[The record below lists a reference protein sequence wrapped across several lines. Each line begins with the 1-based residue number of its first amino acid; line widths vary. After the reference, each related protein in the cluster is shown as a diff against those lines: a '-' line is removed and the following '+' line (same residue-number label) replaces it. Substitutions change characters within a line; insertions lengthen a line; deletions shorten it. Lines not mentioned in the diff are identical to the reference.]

1 VLNVP
6 DTAIL
11 DLEISLFKDDRCF
24 DFITVVNGKKHLKQ
38 EEALYLLTDDVT
50 EELLYGGA
58 AGGAKSWTGAAWLA
72 MMCLSY
78 PETRWFI
85 GREELKRLRDST
97 LLTFFKVCKAYSI
110 KRDID
115 FKYNGQDHYIQFS
128 NGSRIDLLDLKYLP
142 SDPLYE
148 RYGSVEYTG
157 GWIEEGGEVNFS
169 AFDTLKSR
177 VGRHMNDIYGLLGKI
192 FITCNPK
199 KNWLYTYFYLPAK
212 NGALKKIQ
220 KFLKCLLGDNP
231 HRESGYESKLQGLT
245 DKSKKERLYFGN
257 WEYDDDPTVLCDY
270 DAICDMFTNDH
281 VKTTGKRYIS
291 ADMAT
296 RGRDRFIVSMRDG
309 MVIDF
314 TKGADK
320 EKSTAKENETTLRN
334 ISTAHSVPR
343 SQIVADSDGLGDY
356 LESYLN
362 GIKEFKG
369 GTTANDKKT
378 YFNLKSECAFK
389 LAELINKRE
398 IKVICSQEQRE
409 RIIEEVGVLK
419 EMSVDDDEKRK
430 RIISK
435 DEMKELLGRSPDYL
449 DDLIMHM
456 YFEVKPKGIT
466 LILQ

>member
-1 VLNVP
+1 MLNVP

-11 DLEISLFKDDRCF
+11 DIEISLFRDDRCF
-24 DFITVVNGKKHLKQ
+24 DFITVVDGKKHLKQ
-38 EEALYLLTDDVT
+38 EEALNLLTDSET
-50 EELLYGGA
+50 EYLLYGGA
-58 AGGAKSWTGAAWLA
+58 AGGAKSWTGATWLTF
-72 MMCLSY
+72 MCLSY
-78 PETRWFI
+78 PDTRWFV
-85 GREELKRLRDST
+85 GRKELKSLREST
-97 LLTFFKVCKAYSI
+97 LITFSKVFKAYSI
-110 KRDID
+110 KKDINY
-115 FKYNGQDHYIQFS
+115 KYNGQDHYIQFA
-128 NGSRIDLLDLKYLP
+128 NGSRVDFKELAKKP
-142 SDPLYE
+142 SDPMFEDL
-148 RYGSVEYTG
+148 GSIEYTG
-157 GWIEEGGEVNFS
+157 GWIEEAGEVTFE

-177 VGRHMNDIYGLLGKI
+177 KNRHNNDKFGILGKI
-192 FITCNPK
+192 FVTCNPK
-199 KNWLYTYFYLPAK
+199 KNWLYTSFYKPSKQNALPK
-212 NGALKKIQ
+212 GWVYIP
-220 KFLKCLLGDNP
+220 CLVQDNP
-231 HRESGYESKLQGLT
+231 FRESGYVDSLRGMK
-245 DKSKKERLYFGN
+245 DKAKRERLLLGN

-281 VKTTGKRYIS
+281 VKPTGKRYIS

-296 RGRDRFIVSMRDG
+296 RGRDRFIVSVRDG
-309 MVIDF
+309 MIIDF

-320 EKSTAKENETTLRN
+320 EKSTAKENEQTLRN
-334 ISTAHSVPR
+334 VSTANSVPR

-369 GTTANDKKT
+369 GATASDKKT

-430 RIISK
+430 RVISK

-456 YFEVKPKGIT
+456 YFEVTPKGVRAYAG
-466 LILQ
+466 